1 MSYRRIFVSQNLRFS
16 LDRHVGT
23 GRAVLSIPVR
33 NQMVEYEEYYSISQE
48 ELEQLLED
56 EALAKDFAL
65 RCASQL
71 MDDRL
76 VLKPG
81 SDRGHYNGEPGSP
94 GDAPIGHSGSLNWSM
109 ILPATASGLRPLP

>member
-1 MSYRRIFVSQNLRFS
+1 MSYRRIFVSQNPRFS
-16 LDRHVGT
+16 LDRHVET
-23 GRAVLSIPVR
+23 GRPVLSIPVR
-33 NQMVEYEEYYSISQE
+33 NQMVEYEEYYSISEE

-65 RCASQL
+65 RCGSRL

-81 SDRGHYNGEPGSP
+81 SDRGHY
-94 GDAPIGHSGSLNWSM
+94 SG
-109 ILPATASGLRPLP
+109 